1 VFVANVSSY
10 SSCPNFVKTEVLQI
24 HVSRFSQ
31 EFISENSV
39 KFLLA
44 NILLQSN
51 TFSLIPRWTALGF
64 SSMHL
69 NVQYVF
75 RTSWYLEEL
84 GGHEILLWHWFPGR
98 SCSMCKAKLKSC
110 SAFGKALL
118 RCQHELRQ
126 LLRDAARLAG
136 VARTHVQFDGGIRP
150 AFRLSC
156 LDQKCM
162 RFL

>member
-1 VFVANVSSY
+1 MDDLLLRVEENLGILIVFVANVSSY

-75 RTSWYLEEL
+75 RTS
-84 GGHEILLWHWFPGR
+84 
-98 SCSMCKAKLKSC
+98 
-110 SAFGKALL
+110 
-118 RCQHELRQ
+118 
-126 LLRDAARLAG
+126 
-136 VARTHVQFDGGIRP
+136 
-150 AFRLSC
+150 
-156 LDQKCM
+156 
-162 RFL
+162 